1 MDRLEQ
7 PIDFLDYLRGMA
19 IIAVFLFHCLGAA
32 YGGYQL
38 GWNGLFRTFSGAEP
52 FLLLYPVTFGWLG
65 VAIFIMISGFCSHLS
80 FSRDG
85 LNDLRSFYVRR
96 FFRLYPPYFC
106 ILLFIAL
113 IWLEYSRMTIK
124 SSSDF
129 VCYFERRCG

>member
-38 GWNGLFRTFSGAEP
+38 GWNGLFRTFSGARP

-96 FFRLYPPYFC
+96 FFRFP
-106 ILLFIAL
+106 
-113 IWLEYSRMTIK
+113 
-124 SSSDF
+124 SSMRKCNTWRNGLMAGTLGGYGKRIQAHQS
-129 VCYFERRCG
+129 